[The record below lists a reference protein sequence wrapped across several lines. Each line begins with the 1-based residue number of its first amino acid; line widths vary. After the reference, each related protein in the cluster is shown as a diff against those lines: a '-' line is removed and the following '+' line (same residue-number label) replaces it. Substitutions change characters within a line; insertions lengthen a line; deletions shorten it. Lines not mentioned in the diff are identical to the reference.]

1 MIFRRHPRWL
11 PKRFAPRL
19 LPSYPQN
26 SSHPL
31 PLTLSCRLL
40 TRLSPLECA
49 VTSKHRVLPG
59 FGRNC
64 PSATPLECA
73 LTKRAVVT
81 PLECAVTKKVGG
93 IPIPRDFPI
102 SIFEFPCSRSSARLQ
117 TCGAAST
124 LLAGDTTLDA
134 RSFTGSSGLRLHPVC
149 GLPLFHHLPR
159 SGARAGGQAGRRRN
173 GLPGRAGNPQPRA
186 AHPARALGHGGYSR
200 PDAPLYQVDHRVG

>member
-59 FGRNC
+59 FGRSC
-64 PSATPLECA
+64 PPVTPLECAVTQIDAVTPLECA
-73 LTKRAVVT
+73 LTK
-81 PLECAVTKKVGG
+81 KGG
-93 IPIPRDFPI
+93 GGGSLPRDFPI
-102 SIFEFPCSRSSARLQ
+102 SIFEFPTLSTRR
-117 TCGAAST
+117 AAAEYRT
-124 LLAGDTTLDA
+124 LPSFPASWHRPRAGDSCICLELLT
-134 RSFTGSSGLRLHPVC
+134 
-149 GLPLFHHLPR
+149 
-159 SGARAGGQAGRRRN
+159 
-173 GLPGRAGNPQPRA
+173 
-186 AHPARALGHGGYSR
+186 
-200 PDAPLYQVDHRVG
+200 VGC